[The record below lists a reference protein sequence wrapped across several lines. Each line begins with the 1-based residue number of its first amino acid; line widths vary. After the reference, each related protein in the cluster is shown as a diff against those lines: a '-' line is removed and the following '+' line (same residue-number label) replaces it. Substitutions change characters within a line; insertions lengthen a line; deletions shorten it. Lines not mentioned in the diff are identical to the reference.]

1 MSALLS
7 LSVPILSS
15 TDTQRSDASALRQQ
29 FSGLCSSPHSKL
41 MGVTSTQA
49 KTPSRRSTHIT
60 NALGLRRYG
69 APEPSALSLLAP
81 LTSRYM
87 TLETYEP
94 RLRLV
99 EDETT
104 YKLIASVPGVSADS
118 ITLSVTDDGLLK
130 LDAKIKS
137 DGRELLQRTVRLAED
152 ADLTAVKAVCAD
164 GILEVTVSKMQPPA
178 PISIAVEASE
188 PLATDD
194 LYVIQ
199 KRLPGLSADE
209 VKVSLEASRV
219 GRSAQTYQLAIR
231 ATSAKGYGEYH
242 FTQTLPEDIIPEG
255 ATAYCCHG
263 LLHIRV
269 PRVEPTR
276 VSVPVASCADET
288 AQDEEQLQLAQFKA
302 PGYSAEQVFLWA
314 MPGCL
319 RVKFQRTPKEV
330 AERLVVLPDE
340 VDLHSIRAA
349 CVDGVLTV
357 QVPKSTLRK
366 TETREIVVSS
376 ERSS

>member
-1 MSALLS
+1 
-7 LSVPILSS
+7 
-15 TDTQRSDASALRQQ
+15 
-29 FSGLCSSPHSKL
+29 
-41 MGVTSTQA
+41 
-49 KTPSRRSTHIT
+49 
-60 NALGLRRYG
+60 
-69 APEPSALSLLAP
+69 
-81 LTSRYM
+81 M

-99 EDETT
+99 EDETA

-130 LDAKIKS
+130 LDARIKS
-137 DGRELLQRTVRLAED
+137 DGREVLQRTIRLAED

-178 PISIAVEASE
+178 PISIPVEACE
-188 PLATDD
+188 PPATDD

-199 KRLPGLSADE
+199 KRLPGLSAEE
-209 VKVSLEASRV
+209 VKISLEALRV
-219 GRSAQTYQLAIR
+219 GRSAQPYQLAIH

-242 FTQTLPEDIIPEG
+242 ITQTLPEDIIPEG

-263 LLHIRV
+263 LLHVRV
-269 PRVEPTR
+269 PRREPLR
-276 VSVPVASCADET
+276 VSVPVASVDET
-288 AQDEEQLQLAQFKA
+288 PKDEEQLQLAQFKA

-319 RVKFQRTPKEV
+319 RVKFQRNPKEV

-340 VDLHSIRAA
+340 VDLHNLRAA

-357 QVPKSTLRK
+357 RVPKSALRK
-366 TETREIVVSS
+366 AETREIVVSS
-376 ERSS
+376 ERLA